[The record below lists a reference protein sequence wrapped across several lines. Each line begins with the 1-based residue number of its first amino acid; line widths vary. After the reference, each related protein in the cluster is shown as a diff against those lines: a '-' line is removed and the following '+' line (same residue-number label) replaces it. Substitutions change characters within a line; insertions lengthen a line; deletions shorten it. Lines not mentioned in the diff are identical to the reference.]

1 LSLNAP
7 LRGVFCYKTIKI
19 SYNSMWIFNLTAPY
33 QFRCIPRGYN
43 SGVITFFLRDE
54 TKDITHEISVTGV
67 YYQNNVLILVF
78 SVPIMTEGQ
87 SFEVTINEDDNL
99 IYRGK
104 AYATAQTDLE
114 NFELNKGVLKV

>member
-1 LSLNAP
+1 
-7 LRGVFCYKTIKI
+7 
-19 SYNSMWIFNLTAPY
+19 MWIFNLTAPY
-33 QFRCIPRGYN
+33 QFKCIPRGYN

-54 TKDITHEISVTGV
+54 LKDITHTVDVSAI
-67 YYQNNVLILVF
+67 YYQNNILTLIF
-78 SVPIMTEGQ
+78 NEPILKEGQ
-87 SFEVTINEDDNL
+87 SFEVTINENDNL

>member
-1 LSLNAP
+1 
-7 LRGVFCYKTIKI
+7 
-19 SYNSMWIFNLTAPY
+19 MWIFNLTAPY

-54 TKDITHEISVTGV
+54 TKDITHEISATGV

-104 AYATAQTDLE
+104 AYATSQTDLE